1 MEKSSLS
8 KFAEYK
14 DLVERLSLVIKVNQS
29 TAAVLE
35 EFSYRLYALEQD
47 NMRLLASYRSMEQ
60 KYIDLKNRYSEL
72 QYLAKCRPK
81 V

>member
-1 MEKSSLS
+1 MEKSNPS

-14 DLVERLSLVIKVNQS
+14 ELVEQLSLVIKVNQS

-72 QYLAKCRPK
+72 QYLAKSRPK

>member
-1 MEKSSLS
+1 MEKSSPS

-14 DLVERLSLVIKVNQS
+14 ELVEQLSLVIKVNQS

-72 QYLAKCRPK
+72 QYLAKSRPK

>member
-1 MEKSSLS
+1 MEKSNPS

-14 DLVERLSLVIKVNQS
+14 ELVEQLSLVIKVNQS

-47 NMRLLASYRSMEQ
+47 NKRLLASYRSMEQ

-72 QYLAKCRPK
+72 QYLAKSRSK

>member
-1 MEKSSLS
+1 MEKSYPS

-14 DLVERLSLVIKVNQS
+14 ELVEQLSLVIKVNQS

-47 NMRLLASYRSMEQ
+47 NKRLLASYRSMEQ

-72 QYLAKCRPK
+72 QYLAKSRSK

>member
-1 MEKSSLS
+1 MEKSSPS

-14 DLVERLSLVIKVNQS
+14 ELVEQLSLVIKVNQS

-47 NMRLLASYRSMEQ
+47 NLRLLACYRSMEQ
-60 KYIDLKNRYSEL
+60 KYIDLKTRYSEL
-72 QYLAKCRPK
+72 QYLAKSRPK

>member
-1 MEKSSLS
+1 MEKSNPS

-14 DLVERLSLVIKVNQS
+14 ELVEQLSLVIKVNQS

-60 KYIDLKNRYSEL
+60 KYIDLKTRYSEL
-72 QYLAKCRPK
+72 QYLAKSRPK

>member
-1 MEKSSLS
+1 MEKSSPS

-14 DLVERLSLVIKVNQS
+14 ELVEQLSLVIKVNQS

-35 EFSYRLYALEQD
+35 EYSYRLYALEQD

-72 QYLAKCRPK
+72 QYLAKSRPK